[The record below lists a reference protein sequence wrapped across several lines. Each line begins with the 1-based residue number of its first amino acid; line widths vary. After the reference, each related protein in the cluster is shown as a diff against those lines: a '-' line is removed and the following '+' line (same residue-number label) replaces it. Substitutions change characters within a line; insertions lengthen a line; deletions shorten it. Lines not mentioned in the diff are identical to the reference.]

1 MRLICIFLLVF
12 SIHFLKAQNSEIV
25 FSPTYGNAKLSLN
38 TNYFLKS
45 INDSIQF
52 TTIKCYVSHITL
64 YKQQEVVYQSSTPKL
79 LDISQSSSLV
89 IKTSISSFDSISF
102 MIGVDS
108 LTQVSGAYGGDLDPT
123 NGMYWTWQSG
133 YINTKIEGNT
143 KACPTRNN
151 QFQQHLGGYL
161 FPYNTNRIVSFRTGS
176 NIIQINFEQWANT
189 IDFTQNHHIMSPGK
203 NAINAMD
210 NFVKRFSTL

>member
-123 NGMYWTWQSG
+123 NGLGKVDTSTQKLKETQRHVRLGTTSFSSIWAVIYFHT
-133 YINTKIEGNT
+133 T
-143 KACPTRNN
+143 PTE
-151 QFQQHLGGYL
+151 
-161 FPYNTNRIVSFRTGS
+161 S
-176 NIIQINFEQWANT
+176 
-189 IDFTQNHHIMSPGK
+189 
-203 NAINAMD
+203 
-210 NFVKRFSTL
+210 

>member
-1 MRLICIFLLVF
+1 MRLICVFFLVI
-12 SIHFLKAQNSEIV
+12 SICFLKAQNSEIA
-25 FSPTYGNAKLSLN
+25 FLPTYGDAKLGLN
-38 TNYFLKS
+38 TPYFCTS
-45 INDSIQF
+45 TNDSIQF
-52 TTIKCYVSHITL
+52 TTVKFYVSHIKL
-64 YKQQEVVYQSSTPKL
+64 YKQQAVVYKSSTPKL
-79 LDISQSSSLV
+79 VDISKSSSLV
-89 IKTSISSFDSISF
+89 ITASISSFDSISF

-133 YINTKIEGNT
+133 YINAKIEGNA

-151 QFQQHLGGYL
+151 QFQLHLGGYL
-161 FPYNTNRIVSFRTGS
+161 SPYNINRIVSFNTGP

-189 IDFTQNHHIMSPGK
+189 TDFTQNHHIMSPGK

-210 NFVKRFSTL
+210 NFVKSFSTL